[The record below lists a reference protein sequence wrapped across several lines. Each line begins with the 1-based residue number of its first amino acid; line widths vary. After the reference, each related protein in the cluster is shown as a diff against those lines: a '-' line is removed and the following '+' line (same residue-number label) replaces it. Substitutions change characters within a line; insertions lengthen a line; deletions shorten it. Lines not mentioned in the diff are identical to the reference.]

1 MKYYV
6 VSIIAILLFSVAPV
20 AANPNQFGATGLVTV
35 PSADTLDAGNI
46 CAGLWGNACG
56 TKFGTVGVMPVS
68 LTLGIGSF
76 WEFYGSYPN
85 LLFNGDE
92 NVAGRG
98 TADLGSKFRVWGKR
112 SSAFKLGADI
122 FFKRHLSVDQQI
134 NGQTDI
140 GGRLIA
146 SLRGDLIGAH
156 FYGGYVSN
164 SPVPDRRSA
173 TEYPFGFG
181 LEYDPSARSKVT
193 FEVTGNDAASLS
205 APAEAA
211 VGFQYYI
218 SPHLT
223 FNMSVGVG
231 LTSSSSD
238 WRTIVGLSTCQGV
251 GSYIKPIP
259 KVGKVEDPS
268 KKKELIKP
276 TKIIPLS
283 PLLVRAPSSSP
294 TVSKYEV
301 PLDPDREE
309 IVIRPYG
316 QIILP
321 QQPAAT
327 PVVLPRSIILE
338 QPEEVPEQPAEEAV
352 PSPIL
357 RESPIDKESKA
368 LEYTL
373 TRVGGV
379 TPTYGIGVK
388 EEAIERAGKSQEKEH
403 YPAETA
409 VPTYQ
414 PVKSHKQTTVTVYR
428 KFRLP
433 DTIFEFGS
441 SDLSPDVKK
450 GLTDL
455 GELIRND
462 SKWSYIRIDG
472 HTDSIGSVKYN
483 LDLSLKRAIAVANY
497 LITREGIDPARLFVK
512 GMGKSNPIADNQ
524 TEEGRRINRRFDI
537 LFLIETT
544 KE

>member
-1 MKYYV
+1 MKRYV
-6 VSIIAILLFSVAPV
+6 FSIIAILLCNVAT
-20 AANPNQFGATGLVTV
+20 ATANPNQYGATGLLTV
-35 PSADTLDAGNI
+35 PSAETLDAGNI
-46 CAGLWGNACG
+46 CVGVWGNACG
-56 TKFGTVGVMPVS
+56 TQAGTVGVMPVA

-76 WEFYGSYPN
+76 WEIYGSYPN
-85 LLFNGDE
+85 VLFNGDE
-92 NVAGRG
+92 SAAGRG
-98 TADLGSKFRVWGKR
+98 TVDLGTKLRIWGKR
-112 SSAFKLGADI
+112 SSKFKLGADV
-122 FFKRHLSVDQQI
+122 FFNRHLSENRQL

-164 SPVPDRRSA
+164 SDFPERRNA

-181 LEYDPSARSKVT
+181 LEYDPSSRSKIT
-193 FEVTGNDAASLS
+193 IEVTGKDAVSLS

-223 FNMSVGVG
+223 FNISVGVG
-231 LTSSSSD
+231 LTGSSPD
-238 WRTIVGLSTCQGV
+238 WRSIVGLSTCQGV

-259 KVGKVEDPS
+259 KVGKAEDPS

-283 PLLVRAPSSSP
+283 PLLVRTPPSSP

-327 PVVLPRSIILE
+327 PVVLPRNIILD
-338 QPEEVPEQPAEEAV
+338 QPEEAPEPPAEEAV
-352 PSPIL
+352 PGPVL
-357 RESPIDKESKA
+357 QESPIDKENKA

-379 TPTYGIGVK
+379 TPTYGIGVTREAK
-388 EEAIERAGKSQEKEH
+388 EKIVKPQERDFTPS
-403 YPAETA
+403 ETA
-409 VPTYQ
+409 EPSYQ
-414 PVKSHKQTTVTVYR
+414 PQERKKTTVTVYR

-441 SDLSPDVKK
+441 SELSSDVKK

-455 GELIRND
+455 GELIRKD
-462 SKWSYIRIDG
+462 TKWSYIRIDG
-472 HTDSIGSVKYN
+472 HTDGIGSVKYN

-497 LITREGIDPARLFVK
+497 LITREGIDPARIFVK
-512 GMGKSNPIADNQ
+512 GIGKSTPIADNQ
-524 TEEGRRINRRFDI
+524 TEEGRKINRRFDI

-544 KE
+544 RE